1 MRAFNGGGHSTT
13 VRAMPTVS
21 ISWDSADLFDEMLSV
36 LCRDT
41 LAVCLTFTIRSSR

>member
-1 MRAFNGGGHSTT
+1 
-13 VRAMPTVS
+13 MPAVS